1 MLCFVEH
8 QTTFIIDSTTEVKS
22 SNDFLVSTNGMVL
35 FNSTCMCLQSIGE
48 VIRKIDDKTNG
59 QLFKLYPEIPWKQ
72 IISMR
77 NIISHEYLSIDPDLI
92 FDIIYEELPPLKET
106 LLHIQADIHTHI
118 HDKLLSNL
126 LK

>member
-22 SNDFLVSTNGMVL
+22 SNDFLVSMNGMVL

-77 NIISHEYLSIDPDLI
+77 NIIS
-92 FDIIYEELPPLKET
+92 
-106 LLHIQADIHTHI
+106 QRM
-118 HDKLLSNL
+118 
-126 LK
+126 